1 MEELIE
7 KQQEIITLLTDLNKT
22 TLNLLSQYINI
33 EQYEN
38 ELNNILKERG

>member
-1 MEELIE
+1 MEEIIE
-7 KQQEIITLLTDLNKT
+7 KQQNLITLLIDLNKT